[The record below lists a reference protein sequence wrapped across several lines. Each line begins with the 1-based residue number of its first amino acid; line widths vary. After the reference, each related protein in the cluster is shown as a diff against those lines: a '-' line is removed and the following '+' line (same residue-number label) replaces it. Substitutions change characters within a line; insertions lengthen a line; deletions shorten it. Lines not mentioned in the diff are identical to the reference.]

1 MTLHI
6 PAAFEKRLRIRPA
19 GTTSKNCGA
28 EALSTFRPRNATSFH
43 LHEKCP
49 PWRRTLGIFCFWS
62 LLHHVLESS
71 RANLCHL
78 SPMQRKKIVKLPWN
92 HLTRPR
98 RKKAEWCFVM
108 SFSLF
113 RWDVPLQH
121 SWALAAVT
129 LLTLAHAC
137 WEHSAQCTA
146 ICHRHKLQAS
156 LAAWMSKKGNLSSW
170 YRRTKHWTTGIPYVT
185 RPFHRFL
192 LTKFTIR
199 LKTTALV
206 TPMTSTPRTMPRSE
220 EITFPTKGWGKVH
233 SYYLR

>member
-1 MTLHI
+1 MQVLQVINHVLIHWFSWNFQIIRRLVSSCDLDPCCSTISVKQLCWFNNQEMTLHI

-92 HLTRPR
+92 HQSTKSRPLDTAM
-98 RKKAEWCFVM
+98 AEESRVM
-108 SFSLF
+108 WWWVSHSSDEMF
-113 RWDVPLQH
+113 R
-121 SWALAAVT
+121 
-129 LLTLAHAC
+129 C
-137 WEHSAQCTA
+137 
-146 ICHRHKLQAS
+146 
-156 LAAWMSKKGNLSSW
+156 
-170 YRRTKHWTTGIPYVT
+170 
-185 RPFHRFL
+185 
-192 LTKFTIR
+192 
-199 LKTTALV
+199 
-206 TPMTSTPRTMPRSE
+206 STHE
-220 EITFPTKGWGKVH
+220 LWQQ
-233 SYYLR
+233 